1 MLGAE
6 ALAIVPTD
14 TVAVRAG
21 ERVEIEPLQPWTGRA
36 A

>member
-14 TVAVRAG
+14 ADPPTAGDTV
-21 ERVEIEPLQPWTGRA
+21 ELELLHPVEV
-36 A
+36 